1 MRILFSFILSLFVY
15 FLIILFL
22 YFAFFKKN
30 EKKEVLIHTAIIYP
44 QIKQLKKTSIKYVKK
59 SITKSVK
66 NKKIIKK
73 IGSKKNITRSGNANF
88 NDIFKNVNYNIPTK
102 KLSLKKEEI
111 LSRFKA
117 NNIEK
122 ELKNIKDIN
131 VNISFSTSSNIK
143 KEKINELVKKIGNV
157 WNEISD
163 IPGEYAKIKFINQ
176 DGKVFV
182 YLLESNLD
190 ISKQK
195 ILLEKLK
202 SIQFDKNIDLTI
214 KLQTKVNK

>member
-202 SIQFDKNIDLTI
+202 NIQFDKNIDLTI